1 MCGQKE
7 NQCAF
12 LKQPQLV
19 FHNTGHSLVWE
30 KSVKRR
36 WSHKKCNWM
45 HVKKLC
51 NTIKEYWFELF
62 YNFLTSF
69 QWNGIQIRVTSIVG

>member
-19 FHNTGHSLVWE
+19 FHNTGQTCV
-30 KSVKRR
+30 RN
-36 WSHKKCNWM
+36 KC
-45 HVKKLC
+45 
-51 NTIKEYWFELF
+51 
-62 YNFLTSF
+62 
-69 QWNGIQIRVTSIVG
+69 